1 MDLTYKVVAAGVC
14 AALLALVVRRHNAEL
29 ALCLTLAGCAAVLA
43 AALGLAGGLRD
54 ALERAREMS
63 GLSGALFSPVVKCA
77 AIGVVC
83 RIGSDECRD
92 AGSSALGSALEFAG
106 ALAAL
111 WTALPLL
118 SALLDTIEGVT
129 G

>member
-1 MDLTYKVVAAGVC
+1 MDLTFKVVAAGVC

-118 SALLDTIEGVT
+118 SALLDTIEVVT

>member
-1 MDLTYKVVAAGVC
+1 MDLTFKVVAAGVC

-118 SALLDTIEGVT
+118 SALRDTIEGVP

>member
-1 MDLTYKVVAAGVC
+1 MDLTFKVVAAGVC

>member
-1 MDLTYKVVAAGVC
+1 MDLTFKVVAAGVC

-111 WTALPLL
+111 WTVLPLL

>member
-1 MDLTYKVVAAGVC
+1 MDLTFKVVAAGVC

-111 WTALPLL
+111 WPALPLL

>member
-1 MDLTYKVVAAGVC
+1 MDLTFKVVAAGVC

-118 SALLDTIEGVT
+118 SALLDTLEGVT

>member
-1 MDLTYKVVAAGVC
+1 MDLTFKVVAAGVC
-14 AALLALVVRRHNAEL
+14 ASLLALVVMRHNAEL

>member
-1 MDLTYKVVAAGVC
+1 MDLTFKVVAAGVC

-29 ALCLTLAGCAAVLA
+29 ALCLTLAV
-43 AALGLAGGLRD
+43 GLAGGLRD

>member
-1 MDLTYKVVAAGVC
+1 MTFKVVAAGVC

>member
-1 MDLTYKVVAAGVC
+1 MDLTFKVVAAGVC

-92 AGSSALGSALEFAG
+92 AGSSALGSVLEFAG

>member
-1 MDLTYKVVAAGVC
+1 MTFKVVAAGVC

-29 ALCLTLAGCAAVLA
+29 ALCLTLAGCAAVLV